1 MRFAIIGSNFI
12 SDKFIEAGS
21 LVEGFELAAVY
32 SRTETRAQEFAAK
45 HTCTTTFTDLTTLA
59 KSDVFDAVYIASP
72 TSEHAKQAVLMLQHG
87 KHVLCEKPACSN
99 LAELETILDAAAKSG
114 CAFLEA

>member
-32 SRTETRAQEFAAK
+32 SRTETRAQEFA
-45 HTCTTTFTDLTTLA
+45 
-59 KSDVFDAVYIASP
+59 VR
-72 TSEHAKQAVLMLQHG
+72 
-87 KHVLCEKPACSN
+87 
-99 LAELETILDAAAKSG
+99 
-114 CAFLEA
+114 